1 MRDILLKAG
10 EKRIEPRAALAVC
23 RLRGKKAE
31 DVRFVIACAVDFLA
45 EGMAQAFFR
54 DEDVRKLQ
62 PCEVERLARRG
73 AGDRPRRRL
82 GRERGKRRVLVAGT
96 HEVGVNL
103 VGDDENVVHEADRG
117 KTLQL
122 FAPDGVVRAAEN
134 QKLHLVLANL
144 LLDVSE
150 VHAVCAVLEEKRARD
165 ELAPIALDDA
175 EKRIVDGLG
184 YENGIIRRGKCTHRH
199 GEREDDARRH
209 DEGFLAGIPAVA
221 RAEPLFERP
230 IVVLL
235 RTRIAEDAV
244 LGASANG
251 ITHRLRRTKVHVGD
265 PERQNV
271 LGIAALD
278 GEIVFEAVRMTAL
291 DDLIKVEM
299 VHERSLLSYALG
311 MWLQPCVPR
320 DRGGRGRRRQGCAA
334 RKHRISPSV
343 CRSP

>member
-1 MRDILLKAG
+1 
-10 EKRIEPRAALAVC
+10 
-23 RLRGKKAE
+23 
-31 DVRFVIACAVDFLA
+31 
-45 EGMAQAFFR
+45 MAQAFFR

-73 AGDRPRRRL
+73 AGDRPRRNL
-82 GRERGKRRVLVAGT
+82 GRERGKRRVLVARA

-103 VGDDENVVHEADRG
+103 VGDDENVVREADRG

-122 FAPDGVVRAAEN
+122 FAPPDAPDGVVRAAEE
-134 QKLHLVLANL
+134 QELHLMPLDL
-144 LLDVSE
+144 FLDVGE
-150 VHAVCAVLEEKRARD
+150 VHAVRAVLEEQRASD
-165 ELAPIALDDA
+165 ERASVALDRA
-175 EKRIVDGLG
+175 EERVVDRLGHEYGLT
-184 YENGIIRRGKCTHRH
+184 RRSEGANRH
-199 GEREDDARRH
+199 GECEDDAWRH
-209 DEGFLAGIPAVA
+209 DEGVLAGIPAVA

-278 GEIVFEAVRMTAL
+278 GEVVFETVRMAAL
-291 DDLIKVEM
+291 DDFIKVEM
-299 VHERSLLSYALG
+299 VHGRSLLSYALG
-311 MWLQPCVPR
+311 MWLQPCVSR

-334 RKHRISPSV
+334 RKHRSSPSV